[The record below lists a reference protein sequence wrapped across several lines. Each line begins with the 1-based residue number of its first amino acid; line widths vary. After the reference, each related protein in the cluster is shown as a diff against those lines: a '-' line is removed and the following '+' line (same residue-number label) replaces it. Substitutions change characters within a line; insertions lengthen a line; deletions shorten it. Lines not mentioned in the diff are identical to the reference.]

1 MQRFLDAYWVLYFV
15 GYVLA
20 IAGLGWSHWDGLE
33 ERDNRIYLLAAVFGV
48 AAGAASAVAIIVEVG
63 GRMVLLIPAAVKK
76 LKEQGRREER
86 AEWEAWL
93 RRRNE
98 AEANNRPL
106 RRAAAVPT
114 EIGNSGSR
122 CAPAYRPSRGQLTPG
137 PQVSPNSARRTNCP
151 VMDRASCNA
160 R

>member
-20 IAGLGWSHWDGLE
+20 IIGLGWSHWDGLE
-33 ERDNRIYLLAAVFGV
+33 ERDNRIYLLAAMFGV

-76 LKEQGRREER
+76 LKEQGRQEER

-106 RRAAAVPT
+106 DEP
-114 EIGNSGSR
+114 
-122 CAPAYRPSRGQLTPG
+122 PPSQRK
-137 PQVSPNSARRTNCP
+137 
-151 VMDRASCNA
+151 
-160 R
+160 

>member
-76 LKEQGRREER
+76 LKEQGRQEER

-106 RRAAAVPT
+106 DEP
-114 EIGNSGSR
+114 
-122 CAPAYRPSRGQLTPG
+122 PPSQRK
-137 PQVSPNSARRTNCP
+137 
-151 VMDRASCNA
+151 
-160 R
+160 